1 MGISTNSGL
10 TSVTGSVTVDPTA
23 NQTILKATGTCAN
36 IQTTD
41 ILTVTAG
48 KVAYIV
54 GFTFSMNNG
63 AGGANLTL
71 KDSDGNVFAKGY
83 VAVNVGTLTSM
94 VFPPG
99 REPALAAGKKM
110 QVQSD
115 GVSATGIAVIYYYEV
130 TA

>member
-1 MGISTNSGL
+1 MGISTSSGL

-36 IQTTD
+36 VQTTD
-41 ILTVTAG
+41 IFTVTAG

-54 GFTFSMNNG
+54 GFTMSFNNG

-71 KDSDGNVFAKGY
+71 KDSDGNVFTKGY
-83 VAVNVGTLTSM
+83 VAVNTGNMVSM
-94 VFPPG
+94 SFAPG
-99 REPALAAGKKM
+99 REPSLAASKKM

-115 GVSATGIAVIYYYEV
+115 GVSATGIAVVYYYEV
-130 TA
+130 AA